1 MAETSWHRT
10 GGGLEI
16 RLERIVEGWRRTA
29 LEAIAGRGPVSTIQS
44 LPRPADP
51 GRIYDSA
58 DAALAALRAE
68 ADALAPQSRAP
79 HAHGD
84 GPSGFGCC

>member
-1 MAETSWHRT
+1 MAETTWHRA

-16 RLERIVEGWRRTA
+16 RLERIVAGWRWSAWRRIT
-29 LEAIAGRGPVSTIQS
+29 GRGPVSTIQP

-51 GRIYDSA
+51 GRLYDSA
-58 DAALAALRAE
+58 ESAIDALRAE
-68 ADALAPQSRAP
+68 ADALRAPAGTP

-84 GPSGFGCC
+84 GPRGFGCC